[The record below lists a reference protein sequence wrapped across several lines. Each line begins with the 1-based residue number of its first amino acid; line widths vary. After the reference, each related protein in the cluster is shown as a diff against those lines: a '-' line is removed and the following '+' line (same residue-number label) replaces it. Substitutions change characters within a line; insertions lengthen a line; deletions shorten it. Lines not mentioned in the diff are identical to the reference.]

1 VGLSGTGKSFLA
13 KSLARHAEKAGRP
26 VVIFDPMFRSGSQ
39 RNARGWS
46 GLVIGRDQFERFY
59 GILTASR
66 GLMFIVDEIGVCN
79 EMGFRRQLDELFVTA
94 RNDGHVGV
102 MIAQRY
108 RSQMSVTAR
117 TQCRDVRVFTAAP
130 DDGDALSNDF
140 NCPALTE
147 PNRIPPGV
155 YVAAQAVGHVSVH
168 RLGIPGKTWPAVTLP
183 PALAALARESVH
195 FRRKKTATK
204 KT

>member
-1 VGLSGTGKSFLA
+1 
-13 KSLARHAEKAGRP
+13 
-26 VVIFDPMFRSGSQ
+26 M
-39 RNARGWS
+39 
-46 GLVIGRDQFERFY
+46 
-59 GILTASR
+59 
-66 GLMFIVDEIGVCN
+66 VDEVGVCN
-79 EMGFRRQLDELFVTA
+79 KMGFARQLDELYVTA

-108 RSQMSVTAR
+108 RSQMTVTAR

-140 NCPALTE
+140 NCPALAE

-155 YVAAQAVGHVSVH
+155 YVAAQAVGRVSVH
-168 RLGIPGKTWPAVTLP
+168 RLGIPGKTWPPVTLP

-195 FRRKKTATK
+195 LSGRHTRNKKT
-204 KT
+204 